1 MEKEYKIAVIGLG
14 YVGLPLSVL
23 FAQKYAVIGYDIN
36 ETRIKELRQSVDVT
50 NEVSEVDLKKVL
62 LPENHLSNKGTG
74 LYFSSS
80 QDELRQA
87 NYYII
92 TVPTPVDKNNS
103 PDLTSLKKASQ
114 LVGKVLKKGDVVV
127 YESTV
132 YPGVTEEECV
142 PVLEEVSGLKFNVD
156 FFAGYSPERVNPG
169 DKQRTIDK
177 IIKVTSGS
185 TPETASHVDALYRSV
200 ITAGTH
206 KAPSI
211 KVAEAAKVIEN
222 AQRDINIAFVNEL
235 SKIFAL
241 MDIDTNAVLQ
251 AARTKWNFMPFQ
263 PGLVGGH
270 CIGVDPFYLAQKA
283 QQVGYHSELILTARR
298 LNDSMGS
305 FVASQVVK
313 LMIKN
318 DIKIKDANV
327 LVLGVTFKENCPD
340 MRNSKVWDV
349 VDGLNDYGCKVTVYD
364 PWVDWRKRKINTSVK
379 VVEHLSKANY
389 HAAVLAVGHQQF
401 LELNLRDLLEPN
413 AVIYDVKG
421 VLTETVEG
429 RL

>member
-62 LPENHLSNKGTG
+62 LPENHLPNKGTG

-103 PDLTSLKKASQ
+103 PDLTPLKKASQ

-156 FFAGYSPERVNPG
+156 FFCRIFT
-169 DKQRTIDK
+169 RTCK
-177 IIKVTSGS
+177 SG
-185 TPETASHVDALYRSV
+185 
-200 ITAGTH
+200 
-206 KAPSI
+206 
-211 KVAEAAKVIEN
+211 
-222 AQRDINIAFVNEL
+222 
-235 SKIFAL
+235 
-241 MDIDTNAVLQ
+241 
-251 AARTKWNFMPFQ
+251 
-263 PGLVGGH
+263 
-270 CIGVDPFYLAQKA
+270 
-283 QQVGYHSELILTARR
+283 
-298 LNDSMGS
+298 
-305 FVASQVVK
+305 
-313 LMIKN
+313 
-318 DIKIKDANV
+318 
-327 LVLGVTFKENCPD
+327 
-340 MRNSKVWDV
+340 
-349 VDGLNDYGCKVTVYD
+349 
-364 PWVDWRKRKINTSVK
+364 
-379 VVEHLSKANY
+379 
-389 HAAVLAVGHQQF
+389 
-401 LELNLRDLLEPN
+401 
-413 AVIYDVKG
+413 
-421 VLTETVEG
+421 
-429 RL
+429 